1 MTRRSRFRKIKKKP
15 DYTLVIT
22 ILALIIVGLI
32 VLSSASAVLSYER
45 FGNNYYFFTHQLIYG
60 VLFGMIAFFITSQIN
75 YHYWKKLAAV
85 MLVAT
90 IFLLIVVFI
99 PGLGLEH
106 GGARRWINVGSFT
119 FQPTELAKLTFLLYL
134 ATWLDKRQKGIKDWK
149 YGFVPFV
156 TILGVISFL
165 IILQPDIGT
174 MSVIIVT
181 AISIYFVA
189 GARFSHLML
198 LGTGGV
204 ALFLILIKI
213 APYRMTRLTVFL
225 NPEIDPQGIG
235 YQINQALL
243 AIGSGGLFGR
253 GLGKS
258 IQKYNYLPEASGDS
272 IFAIIAEELGFI
284 RILLLIGLF
293 MILTIRG
300 FRVAKK
306 SPDFYGKLIATG
318 ITSWICFQAF
328 LNMAA
333 ISGLM
338 PLTGIPL
345 PFVSYGGSALL
356 FSLASM
362 GILVNISKHVTE
374 K

>member
-1 MTRRSRFRKIKKKP
+1 
-15 DYTLVIT
+15 
-22 ILALIIVGLI
+22 
-32 VLSSASAVLSYER
+32 
-45 FGNNYYFFTHQLIYG
+45 
-60 VLFGMIAFFITSQIN
+60 
-75 YHYWKKLAAV
+75 
-85 MLVAT
+85 
-90 IFLLIVVFI
+90 
-99 PGLGLEH
+99 
-106 GGARRWINVGSFT
+106 
-119 FQPTELAKLTFLLYL
+119 LLYL
-134 ATWLDKRQKGIKDWK
+134 ATWLDKKQKGIKDWK

-165 IILQPDIGT
+165 IVMQPDIGT
-174 MSVIIVT
+174 MSVIIIT

-189 GARFSHLML
+189 GAKFSHLAV
-198 LGTGGV
+198 LGASGA
-204 ALFLILIKI
+204 ALFLALIKI
-213 APYRMTRLTVFL
+213 APYRMARLTVFL

-272 IFAIIAEELGFI
+272 IFAVIAEELGFI
-284 RILLLIGLF
+284 RILLLIALF
-293 MILTIRG
+293 MILTIKG
-300 FRVAKK
+300 YKIAKN

-333 ISGLM
+333 ISGLI

-345 PFVSYGGSALL
+345 PFISYGGSALL

-362 GILVNISKHVTE
+362 GILVNISKHVTD